1 MCTGVSIGD
10 ELAFGN
16 GFYPDEYHLELSH
29 HLTRLLKA
37 DYRMYQV
44 KDFIQTADGLIFA
57 VVHSALESG
66 RVLVFLRYALIQD
79 QWQKLSSEDANAY
92 LRHHAPEY
100 LWHSLLLDADLHAV
114 PVLAIQQHYQP
125 QKVLAELLLA
135 NSQDPVIQDLQQ
147 LCGMLV
153 TKQIDLSHLGVT
165 GSCLLG
171 LQKHSSDLDLVCYQR
186 PQFMQLRQALEE
198 LIAEAHCHNLS
209 ANDWLEAFQRRGCVD
224 LSLDDYI
231 WHEQRKLNKGVINQ
245 RKFDISLVNPSDEN
259 CHHYLK
265 QLRQALEELIAE
277 AHCHNLSA
285 NDWLEAFQRRGCV
298 DLSLDDYIW
307 HEQRKLNKGVINQRK
322 FDISLVNPSDENCH
336 HYLKL
341 GHVKLTAKVID
352 DSAGFDYPA
361 GFVIDDASVQE
372 IVSFTA
378 TYTGQALAGETIV
391 VAGQL
396 EMDEQGNRRIVIG
409 SSREAVGEYIRVVR
423 V

>member
-29 HLTRLLKA
+29 HLIRLLKA

-66 RVLVFLRYALIQD
+66 RVLVFLRYALIHD

-186 PQFMQLRQALEE
+186 PQFMQLRQALEQ
-198 LIAEAHCHNLS
+198 LIADAHCHNLS

-231 WHEQRKLNKGVINQ
+231 WHEQRKFNKGVINQ
-245 RKFDISLVNPSDEN
+245 RKFDISLVNP
-259 CHHYLK
+259 
-265 QLRQALEELIAE
+265 
-277 AHCHNLSA
+277 
-285 NDWLEAFQRRGCV
+285 
-298 DLSLDDYIW
+298 
-307 HEQRKLNKGVINQRK
+307 
-322 FDISLVNPSDENCH
+322 PDENCH

-378 TYTGQALAGETIV
+378 TYSGQALAGETIV

-396 EMDEQGNRRIVIG
+396 EMDEQGKRRIVIG